1 MNLNRNLQEI
11 VLLLLPKP
19 HFDRQYK
26 TISFYSL
33 GIAYQGKAFIE
44 YNESSFIFAGNYN
57 TLKYMDIV
65 WLVSIINIIAYTSAG
80 WKEQKQ

>member
-1 MNLNRNLQEI
+1 
-11 VLLLLPKP
+11 LPKP

-33 GIAYQGKAFIE
+33 GTDYQGKGFTE
-44 YNESSFIFAGNYN
+44 YNESIFIFAGNYN

-65 WLVSIINIIAYTSAG
+65 WLVSIINIIAYASDG
-80 WKEQKQ
+80 